1 MIRMHLRSTVCLI
14 LLTAGMLRSVTA
26 GEQKSKRLPIGT
38 WGGQGIRLETS
49 DSGATVE
56 YDCAHGSIDQPIS
69 IDEAGRFDVK
79 GLHSREHGGPVR
91 EGEQAKGEPV
101 RYVGQT
107 DGDTLTLTVRLVN
120 RDETIGT
127 FTLVRGKPGRIRR
140 CL

>member
-1 MIRMHLRSTVCLI
+1 M
-14 LLTAGMLRSVTA
+14 
-26 GEQKSKRLPIGT
+26 
-38 WGGQGIRLETS
+38 ETS
-49 DSGATVE
+49 EGGATIE
-56 YDCAHGSIDQPIS
+56 YDCAHGSIDQPIFV
-69 IDEAGRFDVK
+69 DEAGRFEVK
-79 GLHSREHGGPVR
+79 GLHSREHGGPIR

-107 DGDTLTLTVRLVN
+107 DGDTLSLTVRFVN

>member
-1 MIRMHLRSTVCLI
+1 MRLHSTVCLI
-14 LLTAGMLRSVTA
+14 LVTAGMLRSVTA
-26 GEQKSKRLPIGT
+26 GEQKSKRLPVGS

-49 DSGATVE
+49 ESGATIE

-69 IDEAGRFDVK
+69 IDDAGRFDVK
-79 GLHSREHGGPVR
+79 GLHFREHGGPIR

-107 DGDTLTLTVRLVN
+107 DGDTLTLTVRFVN
-120 RDETIGT
+120 RDETTGT

>member
-1 MIRMHLRSTVCLI
+1 MRLRSTVCLI
-14 LLTAGMLRSVTA
+14 LLTAGMLRSVMA
-26 GEQKSKRLPIGT
+26 GEQKSKRLPVGS

-49 DSGATVE
+49 DTGATIE

-69 IDEAGRFDVK
+69 IDDAGRFDVK

-91 EGEQAKGEPV
+91 EGEQTRGEPV

-107 DGDTLTLTVRLVN
+107 DGDTLTLTVRFVN

>member
-1 MIRMHLRSTVCLI
+1 MRFQSIVCLI

-26 GEQKSKRLPIGT
+26 GEQKSKRLPVGS

-49 DSGATVE
+49 DSGASIE

-69 IDEAGRFDVK
+69 VDETGRFDVK
-79 GLHSREHGGPVR
+79 GLHSRERGGPVR
-91 EGEQAKGEPV
+91 EGDQAKGEPV

-107 DGDTLTLTVRLVN
+107 DGDTMTLTVRFVN

-127 FTLVRGKPGRIRR
+127 LTLVRGKPGRIRR